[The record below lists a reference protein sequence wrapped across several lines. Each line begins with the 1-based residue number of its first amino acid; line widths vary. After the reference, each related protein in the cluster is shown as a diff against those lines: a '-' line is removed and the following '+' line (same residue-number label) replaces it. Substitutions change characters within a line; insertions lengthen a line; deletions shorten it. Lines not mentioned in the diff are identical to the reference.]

1 MIKKRLNFVS
11 NSSSSSYTCEL
22 CGDTEIYYDGD
33 DNDTFYECG
42 NGHIF
47 CISCL
52 DKYITEEMYNRAK
65 RSLKSQIDKIINYQ
79 GNYDSDTFEEKKNDY
94 ISELENCDNIENF
107 VHLEIYKGWMEQ
119 QDYVNQLMEELC
131 PVCNFLVLL
140 DYDYVNYV
148 QKIFHIPPKDK
159 LLENIRR
166 TYLNY
171 NEFVKKNHR

>member
-22 CGDTEIYYDGD
+22 CGETEIFYDGD
-33 DNDTFYECG
+33 DNETYYEC
-42 NGHIF
+42 NNNHIF

-52 DKYITEEMYNRAK
+52 NNYITKEMINKAK
-65 RSLKSQIDKIINYQ
+65 KSLKSQINSIVNYQ
-79 GNYDSDTFEEKKNDY
+79 GDFSDTEFENKKEQYLDDLN
-94 ISELENCDNIENF
+94 EADNIED
-107 VHLEIYKGWMEQ
+107 LIATDIYQGWAER
-119 QDYVNQLMEELC
+119 QDYVNCLMEELC

-148 QKIFHIPPKDK
+148 QKIFHIPPKNK

-171 NEFVKKNHR
+171 NEFIQKNRR